1 MKISVT
7 GARDYLRHGVNAS
20 VPATYVIVRKT

>member
-7 GARDYLRHGVNAS
+7 AARDYLRHGVNAS
-20 VPATYVIVRKT
+20 APVTYVTVRRI